1 VAALVAGAPSARE
14 KTQLDRLVSAAR
26 VASLIGQ
33 GPPPFTLLR
42 PDGRRV
48 GLSDL
53 TGHVVLLCFWM
64 TGSPYTAQEMP
75 GSLEKVQREPRQRR
89 FTVVAVNIKDSKEDV
104 APWIESRGLT
114 PVVLL
119 DSEGV
124 VALLYRVRSTPT
136 AFLIG
141 RDHKLVGRALGAR
154 GWAGGPTRELIEY
167 MLKAS

>member
-1 VAALVAGAPSARE
+1 MPGVTSQSSTPRRRSVRIPPSASPSASPSPAPSRSLSSTPTGGASRARSRSSRGEARAAALLAVVVAALVAGAPSARE

-104 APWIESRGLT
+104 
-114 PVVLL
+114 
-119 DSEGV
+119 
-124 VALLYRVRSTPT
+124 
-136 AFLIG
+136 
-141 RDHKLVGRALGAR
+141 
-154 GWAGGPTRELIEY
+154 
-167 MLKAS
+167 